1 MAPRW
6 RELGLDRL
14 THRVVE
20 QRWDADGLTLR
31 TRVAPAA
38 TDLGM
43 LTTYRWTAEGDALV
57 LTVDVVPE
65 GPWTDPIPRLGLRMA
80 LPAGIDAVEW
90 FGGGPGEA
98 YADSARS
105 AVVGRYRSSVDA
117 LQTPYL
123 RPQENGNRTGVRW
136 AELHGPA
143 GGVRIEGK
151 PTVELTVRRWTSED
165 LDRAAHTIDLVPR
178 DRVYVNLD
186 LAQTGLGSASCGPGV
201 LPVYELYATP
211 STWTVRLVPL
221 GADASA

>member
-1 MAPRW
+1 
-6 RELGLDRL
+6 
-14 THRVVE
+14 
-20 QRWDADGLTLR
+20 
-31 TRVAPAA
+31 
-38 TDLGM
+38 
-43 LTTYRWTAEGDALV
+43 
-57 LTVDVVPE
+57 
-65 GPWTDPIPRLGLRMA
+65 MA

-201 LPVYELYATP
+201 LPAYELYATP